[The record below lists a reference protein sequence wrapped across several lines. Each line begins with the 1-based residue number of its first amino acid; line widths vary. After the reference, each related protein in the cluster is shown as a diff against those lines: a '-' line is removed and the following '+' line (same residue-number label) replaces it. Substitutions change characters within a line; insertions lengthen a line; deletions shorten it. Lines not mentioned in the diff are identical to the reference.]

1 MCEEGGEKKGK
12 IETGSGTV
20 ADFSSGFACFRAFTA
35 RVSSSGHLSQ
45 VEKTV
50 THRQPFSL
58 EKETFRALPS
68 IISPL
73 TPLVSA
79 RMSLAAV
86 LLPISGD
93 ILD

>member
-1 MCEEGGEKKGK
+1 VGEEGWEKRGE
-12 IETGSGTV
+12 IEIESGTV
-20 ADFSSGFACFRAFTA
+20 ADFSPGFACFCACA
-35 RVSSSGHLSQ
+35 VGVSNLGPPSQ

-58 EKETFRALPS
+58 EKETSRALQSMIPP
-68 IISPL
+68 IN
-73 TPLVSA
+73 PLVSA
-79 RMSLAAV
+79 PMSLAAV